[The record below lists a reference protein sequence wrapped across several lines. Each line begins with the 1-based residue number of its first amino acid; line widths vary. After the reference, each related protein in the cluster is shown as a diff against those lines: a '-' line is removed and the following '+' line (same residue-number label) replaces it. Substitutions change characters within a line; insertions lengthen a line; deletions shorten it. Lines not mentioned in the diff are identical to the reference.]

1 MEQTQ
6 KMLKLVGIYLLYFLY
21 SKIAGF
27 FAQTITLMNGKAIY
41 LIFDLFF
48 LCFICFLYYKNLK
61 KDFEDLKKNFSFK
74 KILFIVLFYI
84 GASFLVNIL
93 FGLIRMTF
101 FPDVVLDENTQSI
114 QNLALVSPIYAIF
127 KAMIFGVIAEEVLYR
142 ESLSECVSD
151 NLLFILI
158 SSLIYTILPFVFSTQ
173 DISVMNLLSYFL
185 PSLLIST
192 IYVKYNRN
200 IFIVMIMKFVYNL
213 IPLAILIS
221 ELIQ

>member
-74 KILFIVLFYI
+74 KILFIVIFYI

-200 IFIVMIMKFVYNL
+200 IIIVMIMKFVYNL

>member
-200 IFIVMIMKFVYNL
+200 IIIVMIMKFVYNL